1 MTNVMAI
8 LNFFKHAKDKSTVIK
23 KTIESL
29 NKLRNLG
36 REQIIKRM
44 KMKEENLDLP
54 NDMLTLFLKEKSKF
68 KNFYRI
74 VKFLKLGTYSRNILK
89 LISLVLKVSF

>member
-1 MTNVMAI
+1 M
-8 LNFFKHAKDKSTVIK
+8 VIK

-36 REQIIKRM
+36 REQITKRM

-68 KNFYRI
+68 LYLSL
-74 VKFLKLGTYSRNILK
+74 KFH
-89 LISLVLKVSF
+89 

>member
-1 MTNVMAI
+1 MAI
-8 LNFFKHAKDKSTVIK
+8 LKLFKHAKDKSMVIK

-68 KNFYRI
+68 LY
-74 VKFLKLGTYSRNILK
+74 LILK
-89 LISLVLKVSF
+89 FCLKPRIIYRKLLSF

>member
-1 MTNVMAI
+1 MTNIMAI

-68 KNFYRI
+68 KFYRI